1 MFLQQSAGGIDI
13 LVNNA
18 GMSFPI
24 QDKTPFNEQA
34 RRTVDVNYYGTK
46 RMLTLGGGF
55 RYFYFHP
62 RKLGKIP
69 ISTHIFQMGGSTT
82 NQDSSTSFAETQRQ
96 IGRYF
101 FRCWKAG
108 RLDDDLGVSDFWRS
122 WQVV

>member
-55 RYFYFHP
+55 RYFLFSP
-62 RKLGKIP
+62 RELGKIP
-69 ISTHIFQMGGSTT
+69 ISTSIFQMGWFNHQPG
-82 NQDSSTSFAETQRQ
+82 QF
-96 IGRYF
+96 YVL
-101 FRCWKAG
+101 C
-108 RLDDDLGVSDFWRS
+108 
-122 WQVV
+122 